1 MRDNVIAIDGP
12 AASGKSSAA
21 RKIAERLGIPYIN
34 TGNMYRAVTYA
45 AMQAGFE
52 PGKKGSNEL
61 ILELLNKI
69 DLQYKRNSEG
79 ILELTLNG
87 KSVESAIRAPE
98 VAKYVSFIAAIPE
111 VREWLV
117 ASQRQFAELGMIVM
131 EGRDIGTVVFPN
143 ARFKFY
149 LTASPEVRAIRRL
162 NQDGETPDGAT
173 VSSVA
178 AEIAERDRMDMTRK
192 VSPLKPAK
200 DAIHIDS
207 SDITLEEVLDLIEDV
222 IKKEPANGE

>member
-1 MRDNVIAIDGP
+1 MKDNVIAIDGP

-21 RKIAERLGIPYIN
+21 GKIAERLGVPYIN

-52 PGKKGSNEL
+52 PGEEGSREL
-61 ILELLNKI
+61 VLDLLKKI
-69 DLQYKRNSEG
+69 DLQYKRNSDG
-79 ILELTLNG
+79 ALELTLNG
-87 KSVESAIRAPE
+87 ESVESEIRAPE
-98 VAKYVSFIAAIPE
+98 VAKYVSFIAAVPE

-117 ASQRQFAELGMIVM
+117 ASQRKFAGLGMIVM

-149 LTASPEVRAIRRL
+149 LTASPEVRAMRRL

-173 VSSVA
+173 VASVA

-192 VSPLKPAK
+192 ISPLKPAE
-200 DAIHIDS
+200 DAIHVDS
-207 SDITLEEVLDLIEDV
+207 SDMTLDEVLDVIEDI
-222 IKKEPANGE
+222 IKKGDTDGE